1 MVEPVRKYELD
12 WLRVLAILAVF
23 VFHSARFFDPMDW
36 HVKNPATYPF
46 LALPMMFFVVWG
58 MPLLFVISGAS
69 VFYALKKRNAGPF
82 LKERAV
88 RLLVPLAFGIFT
100 HIMWQVYLERL
111 THGRFKGSFI
121 EFIPH
126 YFDGLYGFGG
136 NFAWMGLHLWYL
148 ELLFVFSL
156 FFLPLFIWLRRG
168 SGQGVLSRV
177 AGFLSFPGGVYLLAI
192 PLWLL
197 LVLPNPDSVWTARV
211 FGGWGMVQHAVF
223 FFGGFLLV
231 SDERLYDSVRRL
243 RWVSLAAGSAIVP
256 WLAVMYSRSG
266 EPAYGTPYFV
276 QILTL
281 FGLSA
286 WLWVLAIIG
295 FSAQRLRHPKPF
307 LAYANEAV
315 LPFYIL
321 HQTALLTLGFF
332 IVRQPIPGYLKWAL
346 IVLLSLGFT
355 VGIYEFLVRR
365 FGVLRFL
372 FGMRPAAK
380 GFVVR

>member
-1 MVEPVRKYELD
+1 MNSPVRKYELD

-36 HVKNPATYPF
+36 HVKNPTSYSF

-69 VFYALKKRNAGPF
+69 VFYALKKRQAGLF
-82 LKERAV
+82 IKERAL
-88 RLLVPLAFGIFT
+88 RLLVPLTFGIFT

-111 THGRFKGSFI
+111 THGQFQGSFLK
-121 EFIPH
+121 FIPH
-126 YFDGLYGFGG
+126 YFDGLYAFGG

-148 ELLFVFSL
+148 ELLFLFSL
-156 FFLPLFIWLRRG
+156 ILLPLFIWLRKG
-168 SGQGVLSRV
+168 SGQRALSRMGSLL
-177 AGFLSFPGGVYLLAI
+177 AFPGGAYLLVI

-211 FGGWGMVQHAVF
+211 FGGWSLAQHIVF
-223 FFGGFLLV
+223 FFSGFLLV
-231 SDERLYDSVRRL
+231 SSERLYDSVRRL

-256 WLAVMYSRSG
+256 WLAIMYSRSG
-266 EPAYGTPYFV
+266 EPVYGTPYFAKL
-276 QILTL
+276 LTL

-286 WLWVLAIIG
+286 WFWVLAILG
-295 FSAQRLRHPKPF
+295 FSIQHLRFPKPF

-321 HQTALLTLGFF
+321 HQTALLTVGYF
-332 IVRQPIPGYLKWAL
+332 IIRQLIPDLLKWVL
-346 IVLLSLGFT
+346 IAAFSLAIS
-355 VGIYEFLVRR
+355 VGVYEFPIRR
-365 FGVLRFL
+365 IGPLRFL
-372 FGMRPAAK
+372 FGMRPSVK
-380 GFVVR
+380 RPVSK

>member
-1 MVEPVRKYELD
+1 MRKYELD

-36 HVKNPATYPF
+36 HVKNPSSSPF

-69 VFYALKKRNAGPF
+69 VFYALKKRSAGLF
-82 LKERAV
+82 LKERAA
-88 RLLVPLAFGIFT
+88 RLLVPLVFGLFT

-111 THGRFKGSFI
+111 THGQFQGSFLQ
-121 EFIPH
+121 FIPH
-126 YFDGLYGFGG
+126 YFNGLYGFGG

-148 ELLFVFSL
+148 ELLFLFSL
-156 FFLPLFIWLRRG
+156 VLLPLFIWLRRG
-168 SGQGVLSRV
+168 AGQGFLSRV
-177 AGFLSFPGGVYLLAI
+177 GALLSFPGGVYLLVI

-197 LVLPNPDSVWTARV
+197 LVLPDPGGVLTARV
-211 FGGWGMVQHAVF
+211 FGGWAMVQHAVF

-231 SDERLYDSVRRL
+231 SNERLYDSVRRL
-243 RWVSLAAGSAIVP
+243 RWVSLTAGLAISP

-266 EPAYGTPYFV
+266 EPVYGTAYFV
-276 QILTL
+276 RVLTL

-286 WLWVLAIIG
+286 WLWVLAILG
-295 FSAQRLRHPKPF
+295 FSIRHLRHPKPF

-321 HQTALLTLGFF
+321 HQTVLLTLGYFV
-332 IVRQPIPGYLKWAL
+332 VRQPIPGLLKWAL
-346 IVLLSLGFT
+346 LMLLGFIFSLGL
-355 VGIYEFLVRR
+355 YEFPVRR
-365 FGVLRFL
+365 FGLLRFL
-372 FGMRPAAK
+372 FGMRPLAERS
-380 GFVVR
+380 VSR